1 MSGTGALVT
10 LSPRDWDAVLF
21 DMDGVLT
28 RTAEVHARPWK
39 KLFDEFLEG
48 HSKRTGAPF
57 VPFDIEVD
65 YRRYVDGKPRYDGVT
80 SLLTSRGIELPFEP
94 RLMAGLIASSCAD
107 GRLKNIRAESR
118 RRGPSADPRNAQRV
132 GLAYR

>member
-65 YRRYVDGKPRYDGVT
+65 
-80 SLLTSRGIELPFEP
+80 
-94 RLMAGLIASSCAD
+94 
-107 GRLKNIRAESR
+107 
-118 RRGPSADPRNAQRV
+118 
-132 GLAYR
+132 